1 MQHVLVIGATGLL
14 GYHTVRELVAR
25 GYAVTGVALPEAGVD
40 QLFPASVELVLK
52 DVNDMSDGELAN
64 LLVGKTAIVYA
75 GGIDD
80 RVVPDSPA
88 AHFFYEVNVRP
99 VQRAVRVARAAGVPR
114 FVLFG
119 SHTVEW
125 GEMWPELGFRT
136 RNGYPRTRLVQEEI
150 AVLEGEGAM
159 TVSVL
164 RLPYVFGTM
173 PGRTSLW
180 QVFVDRVAA
189 QPGDVIVQGGATSS
203 VTVRQVGQ
211 AAVGAIER
219 GVHGGRY
226 AINGYDLSYAELH
239 RVICAEL
246 GRDPGDVV
254 VAPLE
259 PQLVS
264 MERYD
269 GATASM
275 GKEHGIHM
283 ADAVRF
289 QDRHACTP
297 TRLTQ
302 GTLGYADDDVPA
314 AITSTI
320 RECVAQR
327 TMREL

>member
-14 GYHTVRELVAR
+14 GFHTVSELVLR
-25 GYAVTGVALPEAGVD
+25 GYTVTGVARPEAGAD
-40 QLFPASVELVLK
+40 RLFPASVDLVLK

-64 LLVGKTAIVYA
+64 LLVGKDAIVYA
-75 GGIDD
+75 AGTDD

-99 VQRAVRVARAAGVPR
+99 VQRAVRVARAAGVKR

-125 GEMWPELGFRT
+125 GEVWPELGFRT

-164 RLPYVFGTM
+164 RLPYVFGTL
-173 PGRTSLW
+173 PGRTSIW
-180 QVFVDRVAA
+180 QVFVDRVAE
-189 QPGDVIVQGGATSS
+189 QQGDVVVQGGSTSS

-219 GVHGGRY
+219 AVHGGRY

-246 GRDPGDVV
+246 GRDPDDVI

-259 PQLVS
+259 PQLAS

-275 GKEHGIHM
+275 GREHGIHM

-289 QDRHACTP
+289 QARHACTP
-297 TRLTQ
+297 VRLTQ
-302 GTLGYADDDVPA
+302 DALGYADDDVPA
-314 AITSTI
+314 AITATI
-320 RECVAQR
+320 RECVLHRAAR
-327 TMREL
+327 DS